1 MYKELDEKIT
11 ALNSKMDRIIQIL
24 NDNYNYKLNRD
35 KIEYT
40 SSKVDALI
48 KNLAEQKK
56 TSEVK
61 VCKAELYGVLNTKD
75 NQSIYL
81 KFSKD
86 SKSKY
91 DIEINGYKKTKRVTI
106 VDKLDRKFITVDFE
120 IVINGI
126 SASYITRFSYNPD
139 NNDYQRFTSII
150 DLLNANTNYI
160 KSIYVYFQ
168 QEDDE

>member
-11 ALNSKMDRIIQIL
+11 SLNSKMDKIIQIL

-40 SSKVDALI
+40 SSK
-48 KNLAEQKK
+48 AEQKK

-91 DIEINGYKKTKRVTI
+91 DLEINGYKKTKRVTI
-106 VDKLDRKFITVDFE
+106 VDNLDRKFITVDFE
-120 IVINGI
+120 IMINGI

-168 QEDDE
+168 QENDE

>member
-24 NDNYNYKLNRD
+24 NDNYKINKD

-40 SSKVDALI
+40 NSKVDMLI
-48 KNLAEQKK
+48 KNLAEKK
-56 TSEVK
+56 NSDIK
-61 VCKAELYGVLNTKD
+61 AYKAELYGVLNTKD
-75 NQSIYL
+75 TYSIYL

-106 VDKLDRKFITVDFE
+106 VDNLDRKFITVDFE

-126 SASYITRFSYNPD
+126 SASHITRLSYNPD